1 MQGKLSF
8 SFYLFI
14 YLFFWSD
21 ITFKALLT
29 IQQVNFFFF
38 NGAAAQCG
46 AVVWGSCFNADV
58 TSLFFC
64 ISSVVDFDGST
75 KQNID
80 GKNINDGNDE
90 PERGEPPAGEQ
101 LKEETLITDENFQG
115 SMAVDEE
122 KASNLGQVQV
132 SKGPDEISGASFS
145 VKRRGVKR
153 KRDPDDD
160 NYGDNEM
167 ESGHQVQGSNF
178 SNSV

>member
-1 MQGKLSF
+1 ML
-8 SFYLFI
+8 
-14 YLFFWSD
+14 
-21 ITFKALLT
+21 
-29 IQQVNFFFF
+29 
-38 NGAAAQCG
+38 
-46 AVVWGSCFNADV
+46 ADV
-58 TSLFFC
+58 TSLFSC

-80 GKNINDGNDE
+80 GKNMNDGEGE

-122 KASNLGQVQV
+122 KPSNFIGQVQV
-132 SKGPDEISGASFS
+132 SRGPDEISGASFS
-145 VKRRGVKR
+145 VQRRGIKR

-167 ESGHQVQGSNF
+167 ESGHQVQGNNF
-178 SNSV
+178 SNSM

>member
-1 MQGKLSF
+1 ML
-8 SFYLFI
+8 
-14 YLFFWSD
+14 
-21 ITFKALLT
+21 
-29 IQQVNFFFF
+29 
-38 NGAAAQCG
+38 
-46 AVVWGSCFNADV
+46 ADV
-58 TSLFFC
+58 TSLFSC

-80 GKNINDGNDE
+80 GKNMNDGEGE

-122 KASNLGQVQV
+122 KPSNFIGQVQV
-132 SKGPDEISGASFS
+132 SRGPDEISGASFS
-145 VKRRGVKR
+145 VQRRGVKR

-167 ESGHQVQGSNF
+167 ESGHQVQGNNF
-178 SNSV
+178 SNSM

>member
-1 MQGKLSF
+1 M
-8 SFYLFI
+8 
-14 YLFFWSD
+14 
-21 ITFKALLT
+21 
-29 IQQVNFFFF
+29 F

-46 AVVWGSCFNADV
+46 ATVWGSCFNANV

-80 GKNINDGNDE
+80 GKNINVGKDE
-90 PERGEPPAGEQ
+90 PKRGEPPAGEQ

-115 SMAVDEE
+115 SMASAVDEE

-132 SKGPDEISGASFS
+132 SRGPDEISGASFS
-145 VKRRGVKR
+145 VERRGVKR
-153 KRDPDDD
+153 KRDPADD

-178 SNSV
+178 SNSM